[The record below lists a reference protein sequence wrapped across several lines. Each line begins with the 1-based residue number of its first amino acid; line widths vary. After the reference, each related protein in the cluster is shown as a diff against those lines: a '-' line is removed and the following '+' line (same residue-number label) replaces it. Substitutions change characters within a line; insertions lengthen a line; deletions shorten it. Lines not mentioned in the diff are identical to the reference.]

1 MQPADLTTLVA
12 LTHELNNA
20 CVPARLEQVHQS
32 DRHTIH
38 LQLRTLEKKQ
48 WLLLCWHPQSARLHL
63 SAPPPKQPDTFTFS
77 QQILHQVAGFALVSV
92 QLINPWE
99 RVVDLQFAKR
109 PDDEVQWHLYLEVMG
124 KYSNAILVNADR
136 EIVTAA
142 HQVSSKQSR
151 VRPIQTGDRYE
162 LPPALLEAIPSLT
175 ESFGSWRDRLILI
188 PKEIKRNL
196 LSNYRGVSSSLVRSL
211 LAIADIHG
219 EINVA
224 DLTLSEWE
232 SLYRA
237 WQVWLTCIEKNQFY
251 PHLEEKGYALTPS
264 PSPKEGEGDKKD
276 LLKDKG
282 YALTPSPSPKEGE
295 GDKKDL
301 DLLLAP
307 LLPSGEKG
315 LGDEG
320 ISSQPVNDFCDR
332 YYSQQ
337 TGQVAFQQLHQ
348 QISQAIQ
355 NQLAKLTIKEKE
367 FLDRLQL
374 STQADDF
381 KDKADLLM
389 AHLHLWKIG
398 MKEIKLADFHS
409 GASVIIPLDPTQN
422 AQQNAQ
428 SFYKKHQKQKRAAI
442 AIAPLL
448 EAVQQEIA
456 YLEQVA
462 TAVSL
467 LEQHELSALQE
478 IRAELAQ
485 QGYLKVT
492 AEYAPRTKNNVKNN
506 KGGKNKSNRTKQEE
520 IPDCHR
526 FNTPNG
532 FEVWVGRNN
541 YQNDLI
547 SFRIAGEYDL
557 WLHAQEISGSHVLL
571 RLPAGAIADDQDL
584 QVAANYAAYYS
595 RARQSDQVPIVCT
608 NPKYVFKP
616 KGAKPG
622 MVVYTH
628 EKILWGQPTSLRAI

>member
-12 LTHELNNA
+12 LTHELNTA

-38 LQLRTLEKKQ
+38 LQLRTLDKKQ
-48 WLLLCWHPQSARLHL
+48 WLLLSWHPQAARLHL

-77 QQILHQVAGFALVSV
+77 QQILHQVAGYALVSV
-92 QLINPWE
+92 QLTSPWE

-109 PDDEVQWHLYLEVMG
+109 PDDDVQWHLYLEVMG
-124 KYSNAILVNADR
+124 KYSNAILVNAEG

-162 LPPALLEAIPSLT
+162 LPPALLEAIPNLD
-175 ESFGSWRDRLILI
+175 ESFDAWRDRLILI

-196 LSNYRGVSSSLVRSL
+196 VSNYRGVSSSLVRSL
-211 LAIADIHG
+211 LAIAEVNSDK
-219 EINVA
+219 NVA
-224 DLTLSEWE
+224 DLTSNEWE
-232 SLYRA
+232 SLFKA
-237 WQVWLTCIEKNQFY
+237 WHIWLSCLYQKQFF
-251 PHLEEKGYALTPS
+251 PHLEEKGYTLTPS
-264 PSPKEGEGDKKD
+264 PSPKEGEGNKNRN
-276 LLKDKG
+276 
-282 YALTPSPSPKEGE
+282 LT
-295 GDKKDL
+295 
-301 DLLLAP
+301 P
-307 LLPSGEKG
+307 LLPSCEKG

-320 ISSQPVNDFCDR
+320 IALLSVNDFCDR

-337 TGQVAFQQLHQ
+337 TGQIAFQQLHQ
-348 QISQAIQ
+348 QISQAIHH
-355 NQLAKLTIKEKE
+355 QLGKLNIKETE
-367 FLDRLQL
+367 FLGRLQL
-374 STQADDF
+374 STKADEF
-381 KDKADLLM
+381 KDQADLLM
-389 AHLHLWKIG
+389 AHLHLWEVG
-398 MKEIKLADFHS
+398 MKKISLSDFHS
-409 GASVIIPLDPTQN
+409 EKLITIPLDPTQN
-422 AQQNAQ
+422 AAQNAQ
-428 SFYKKHQKQKRAAI
+428 SFYRKHQKQKRAAL

-467 LEQHELSALQE
+467 LEQNELSALQE

-485 QGYLKVT
+485 QGYLKIT
-492 AEYAPRTKNNVKNN
+492 AEYALRPKNISKGGNG
-506 KGGKNKSNRTKQEE
+506 KGGKNKGNKSNRSKQEE

-526 FNTPNG
+526 FTTPNG

-595 RARQSDQVPIVCT
+595 RARQSDQVPVVCT
-608 NPKYVFKP
+608 IPKYVFKP

-628 EKILWGQPTSLRAI
+628 EKIIWGQPTNLRQE